1 MENKKTIRLYKTSDV
16 IKITAVSEQRLSQ
29 LRNGQKSKRTT
40 KKGLVKTGWTEPRLK
55 ENEDYEWIGS
65 EILYYPSALQKI
77 LNRRKRPDL
86 MTRKS
91 TETPDTIGIEV
102 EIPEENETN

>member
-1 MENKKTIRLYKTSDV
+1 MENKKTIRLYKTADM

-55 ENEDYEWIGS
+55 ENEDYEWVGS
-65 EILYYPSALQKI
+65 EIFYLPSAIEKI
-77 LNRRKRPDL
+77 LNRKKRPDL
-86 MTRKS
+86 MTRKA
-91 TETPDTIGIEV
+91 TETPDSTGTEV
-102 EIPEENETN
+102 EIHEENEG